1 MIKSPIQKVTDKFQ
15 YRAIGII
22 YGSYNPLNNQT
33 LNKGKIK
40 DLNGMKLDAVV
51 LGKALPLIKK
61 HIDFKKK
68 YYWIVYP
75 RNKNVENLHVQIAGI
90 WDPYNLNDSI
100 DKNDVIFDI
109 KNIEDDWNKFLERV
123 NIKKPSIASI
133 LEGSKPLKINNFII
147 EIKIISNHDFHL
159 DMLDNNADSIR
170 SILKDVFES
179 KLDFVII
186 KGDENAQEKEQINED
201 VNGSQNDNNKDI
213 QDKIVNLFDG
223 EIIN

>member
-1 MIKSPIQKVTDKFQ
+1 M
-15 YRAIGII
+15 
-22 YGSYNPLNNQT
+22 
-33 LNKGKIK
+33 
-40 DLNGMKLDAVV
+40 
-51 LGKALPLIKK
+51 
-61 HIDFKKK
+61 
-68 YYWIVYP
+68 
-75 RNKNVENLHVQIAGI
+75 
-90 WDPYNLNDSI
+90 
-100 DKNDVIFDI
+100 
-109 KNIEDDWNKFLERV
+109 

>member
-1 MIKSPIQKVTDKFQ
+1 MPKS
-15 YRAIGII
+15 
-22 YGSYNPLNNQT
+22 
-33 LNKGKIK
+33 
-40 DLNGMKLDAVV
+40 
-51 LGKALPLIKK
+51 
-61 HIDFKKK
+61 
-68 YYWIVYP
+68 
-75 RNKNVENLHVQIAGI
+75 
-90 WDPYNLNDSI
+90 
-100 DKNDVIFDI
+100 
-109 KNIEDDWNKFLERV
+109 
-123 NIKKPSIASI
+123 
-133 LEGSKPLKINNFII
+133 II

-186 KGDENAQEKEQINED
+186 KGDENSQEKEQISED